1 MRFFPKCFWWALS
14 VLLGGSLVAC
24 GLLKP
29 QPVQPLPP
37 PATAT
42 SLVLVPPPPAPASPS
57 PLPDSGWQEAE
68 PGLALRRLHFFQ
80 EQKLVLMSIVRI
92 DPHLFRFQVGYRPEK
107 PLSLEAWANQAAA
120 VAGINGGFFDQANQA
135 TALVISGGGASGTS
149 YQGQGGMF
157 AVDVQGKVAL
167 RSLADQPYAPDEN
180 LQEALQGWPILI
192 KPGSILAYTNNEDK
206 ELDRRSA
213 VALDQAGQVLLIA
226 SWGSPFTLAGFA
238 QWLSQSDLE
247 IDAALNLDGG
257 SSTGL
262 YLQSGPQRDYIP
274 AFVPLPLV
282 LLVLPQ

>member
-1 MRFFPKCFWWALS
+1 MRLFPNRFWWAL
-14 VLLGGSLVAC
+14 GGLVGGGMVAW
-24 GLLKP
+24 GFLKP
-29 QPVQPLPP
+29 QAGPPLPP

-42 SLVLVPPPPAPASPS
+42 SLVLVPPTPAPVSPS
-57 PLPDSGWQEAE
+57 PLADTGWQAAG

-92 DPHLFRFQVGYRPEK
+92 DPHLFRFRIGYHPEK
-107 PLSLEAWANQAAA
+107 PTSLDVWANQAAA
-120 VAGINGGFFDQANQA
+120 VAGINGGFFDKTNQA

-149 YQGQGGMF
+149 YEGRGGMF
-157 AVDVQGKVAL
+157 AVDAQGKVSL
-167 RSLADQPYAPDEN
+167 RSLADQPYAPEED
-180 LQEALQGWPILI
+180 LQEALQSWPMLI
-192 KPGSILAYTNNEDK
+192 KPGKVLAYTNNEDK

-262 YLQSGPQRDYIP
+262 YLQSGQQRDYIP